1 MKININITDSAPEFK
16 QKKLWE
22 VEGMI
27 DKEGFIYII
36 FDGGLMRFYNGF
48 SLPSFS
54 NFDDINAETI
64 EEFEQD
70 FSCEIVRLLKNVRI
84 TISEREDNE

>member
-36 FDGGLMRFYNGF
+36 FDGGLMRFYNGGLNLWGF
-48 SLPSFS
+48 LKILEVSL
-54 NFDDINAETI
+54 EK
-64 EEFEQD
+64 
-70 FSCEIVRLLKNVRI
+70 VLK
-84 TISEREDNE
+84 S

>member
-1 MKININITDSAPEFK
+1 MNIKIKINDSTPEFK

-27 DKEGFIYII
+27 DKEGFIYLI
-36 FDGGLMRFYNGF
+36 FDDGLIRFYEGF

-54 NFDDINAETI
+54 SFDSIGAETI
-64 EEFEQD
+64 EEFEKV
-70 FSCEIVRLLKNVRI
+70 FSCEIVRLLKNIRI
-84 TISEREDNE
+84 TISEENK